1 MNEVDS
7 WIDMLDVLDATVKT
21 ETQPLQNTEIWMAWL
36 FQQSLPR
43 MQVPI
48 FDENPLE
55 WVEFITKYKEI
66 VHDQAYLINNQKL
79 IYLTLS

>member
-7 WIDMLDVLDATVKT
+7 WIDMLDVFDATVKT

-48 FDENPLE
+48 FDENPLQ
-55 WVEFITKYKEI
+55 WVEFITKYKEMTKHI
-66 VHDQAYLINNQKL
+66 
-79 IYLTLS
+79 LSIIRNLSTY

>member
-1 MNEVDS
+1 MNEADS
-7 WIDMLDVLDATVKT
+7 WIDMLDVFDATVKT

-48 FDENPLE
+48 FDENPLQ
-55 WVEFITKYKEI
+55 WVEFITKYKEMTKHI
-66 VHDQAYLINNQKL
+66 
-79 IYLTLS
+79 LSIIRNLSTY

>member
-7 WIDMLDVLDATVKT
+7 WIDMLDVFDATVKT
-21 ETQPLQNTEIWMAWL
+21 EIQPLQNTEIWMAWL

-48 FDENPLE
+48 FDENPLQ
-55 WVEFITKYKEI
+55 WVEFITKYKEMTKHI
-66 VHDQAYLINNQKL
+66 
-79 IYLTLS
+79 LSIIRNLSTY

>member
-7 WIDMLDVLDATVKT
+7 WIDMLDVFDATVKT
-21 ETQPLQNTEIWMAWL
+21 ETQSLQNTEIWMAWL

-48 FDENPLE
+48 FDENPSQ
-55 WVEFITKYKEI
+55 WVEFITKYKEMTKHI
-66 VHDQAYLINNQKL
+66 
-79 IYLTLS
+79 LSIIRNLSTY

>member
-7 WIDMLDVLDATVKT
+7 WIDMLDVFDATVKT

-48 FDENPLE
+48 FDENPLQ
-55 WVEFITKYKEI
+55 WVEFITKYKEMTKQI
-66 VHDQAYLINNQKL
+66 
-79 IYLTLS
+79 LSIIRNLSTY